1 MNSTKNSQTTNLF
14 KTKYSNAPII
24 SNDTIEKLIQ
34 YVNHIID
41 IENINF
47 IIPTMDICHFFL
59 SKYSEKINCKIITS
73 DFKTNQICIDKEKTY
88 NYFKNYIKCP
98 KIISNLSNIQFPV
111 FIKPKQGYGSRNCI
125 MINNRNELN
134 FYNDTNML
142 ILEYLPGEEYTID
155 CITLNDKLIYL
166 YPRKR
171 KLTRAGLSIITEQ
184 LDKNNSVFKNILNY
198 GKKINS
204 LLKFKGSW
212 FFQIKMDKNQNITL
226 LEISTRIAGA
236 SSINRLN
243 NVNLIL
249 NSIYI
254 HNNYPVKIVENN
266 LDNINVSKIYK
277 STIDSEFLESIQ
289 NIYIDFDDTL
299 IVHNKINNECISLIY
314 KYLNK
319 KNIYLIT
326 RHKKNIGSSLEKYK
340 INPSIFSSIIHI
352 NNNEKKSLYIK
363 KNSIFFD
370 DSFRERI
377 SCINSNIYVFDV
389 DCISFFI

>member
-1 MNSTKNSQTTNLF
+1 
-14 KTKYSNAPII
+14 
-24 SNDTIEKLIQ
+24 
-34 YVNHIID
+34 
-41 IENINF
+41 
-47 IIPTMDICHFFL
+47 
-59 SKYSEKINCKIITS
+59 
-73 DFKTNQICIDKEKTY
+73 
-88 NYFKNYIKCP
+88 
-98 KIISNLSNIQFPV
+98 
-111 FIKPKQGYGSRNCI
+111 

-319 KNIYLIT
+319 KYIFNNKT
-326 RHKKNIGSSLEKYK
+326 QKKYR
-340 INPSIFSSIIHI
+340 
-352 NNNEKKSLYIK
+352 
-363 KNSIFFD
+363 IFF
-370 DSFRERI
+370 RKI
-377 SCINSNIYVFDV
+377 QN
-389 DCISFFI
+389 